1 MRKTEIRKEYKFIT
15 DNQSESKHTIFIRK
29 NYKKLYPNR
38 KITSLYFD
46 TIDIKLYKKS
56 LDLDIDKFKVRF
68 RQYNNIGDI
77 FKEIKLNL
85 SDGRQ
90 KEIEKTNYKSL
101 DEIKFFQYQGLNLF
115 PIIKI
120 FFDREYF
127 YHEGV
132 RVTIDTNLQA
142 KIDKFFNLAEP
153 TYTSDKNIVEYKL
166 NDSFKEHSSEI
177 SKRLL
182 INESLS
188 IEDNFYKNPVSFSKY
203 TYTLGKL
210 SKNI

>member
-1 MRKTEIRKEYKFIT
+1 MNPNIQFLLEKII
-15 DNQSESKHTIFIRK
+15 
-29 NYKKLYPNR
+29 KLYPNR

-46 TIDIKLYKKS
+46 TIDFKLYKKS

-90 KEIEKTNYKSL
+90 KIIEKTNYESL
-101 DEIKFFQYQGLNLF
+101 DKIKFFQYQGLNLF

-132 RVTIDTNLQA
+132 RTIDTNLQA

-153 TYTSDKNIVEYKL
+153 TYTL
-166 NDSFKEHSSEI
+166 
-177 SKRLL
+177 
-182 INESLS
+182 
-188 IEDNFYKNPVSFSKY
+188 
-203 TYTLGKL
+203 
-210 SKNI
+210 